1 MENELIIREGDLE
14 DINTIGFIAQ
24 QVWPVAYRE
33 ILTPE
38 QLRYMLK
45 LFYSPEALKKQ
56 MTVDHHHFLIAELEE
71 EPVGFASFGQVH
83 DSDVY
88 KLHKLYVITSL
99 QSKGVGKALLESVL
113 EEVKQR
119 QGTELILNVNRNNK
133 ALGFYRKSGFSIL
146 REEDVN
152 IGSGYFMNDFVLGKK
167 ILLEEE

>member
-1 MENELIIREGDLE
+1 MENELIIREGEME

-45 LFYSPEALKKQ
+45 MFYSPEALKKQ

-71 EPVGFASFGQVH
+71 EPVGFASFGQIN
-83 DSDVY
+83 DSDTY
-88 KLHKLYVITSL
+88 KLHKLYVNNSL

-119 QGTELILNVNRNNK
+119 GGNELILNVNRNNK
-133 ALGFYRKSGFSIL
+133 ALGFYQKSGFTIL
-146 REEDVN
+146 SEEDIN
-152 IGSGYFMNDFVLGKK
+152 IGSGYFMNDFVLVKK
-167 ILLEEE
+167 IEKEKE

>member
-56 MTVDHHHFLIAELEE
+56 MITDHHHFLIAELEE
-71 EPVGFASFGQVH
+71 EPVGFASFSQLDESGI
-83 DSDVY
+83 Y
-88 KLHKLYVITSL
+88 KLHKLYVNTTL

-119 QGTELILNVNRNNK
+119 EGTELHLNVNRNNK
-133 ALGFYRKSGFSIL
+133 ALGFYKKSGFTVL
-146 REEDVN
+146 RE
-152 IGSGYFMNDFVLGKK
+152 
-167 ILLEEE
+167 